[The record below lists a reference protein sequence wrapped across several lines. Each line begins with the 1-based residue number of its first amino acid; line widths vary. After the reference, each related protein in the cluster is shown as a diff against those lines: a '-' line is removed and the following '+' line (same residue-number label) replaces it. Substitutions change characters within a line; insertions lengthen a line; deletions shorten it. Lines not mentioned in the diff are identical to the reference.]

1 MAQSFTD
8 SKGELAERLLEAV
21 EAGQAAGGDK
31 RGKISAALLVASPRP
46 KLFHNIRVD
55 SHENPVKELR
65 RIFKECIKLEGDG
78 DDLSTADVRRRVC
91 RVQR

>member
-21 EAGQAAGGDK
+21 EAGQAAGGDR

-46 KLFHNIRVD
+46 KLSHNIRVD
-55 SHENPVKELR
+55 PHENPVKERR

-78 DDLSTADVRRRVC
+78 V
-91 RVQR
+91 